1 MLSFS
6 NLRDFLCFCIVPIA
20 RGNWLPDHFVL
31 WTGCTVTRSRQSGF
45 RDHQCLI
52 GGWQKMRARLF
63 LLALVASF
71 GYFTF
76 GLAVAWPAAALPSI
90 RFAPYLLF
98 TFVIFVCNIPT
109 NNYCLFLHSYPQH
122 SHLQDSLPQSFLE
135 PNSGATIMDRVI
147 SQLWGFCRH
156 NISYPIYMHDNDFN
170 LVPALVNQCCWQI
183 RAIFVGSILS
193 GLTSKSLGA
202 RRGLLL
208 CSTISALG
216 WILIFLAAFLSL
228 LEPLFPG
235 VFLIG
240 FSCGFSNP
248 LTTVYVSETVGSGN
262 KGVITSMF
270 NCQVNKSTDLIE
282 PLGLSFF

>member
-1 MLSFS
+1 MFLLSFS
-6 NLRDFLCFCIVPIA
+6 NLCNFLCFCAVPIV
-20 RGNWLPDHFVL
+20 RGNWLPDHLGL
-31 WTGCTVTRSRQSGF
+31 WTGCTVTRLYCYQVVLLPGCTVTRLYCYQVSTIRFLTQGSSVLD
-45 RDHQCLI
+45 RRR
-52 GGWQKMRARLF
+52 QKMRARLF

-156 NISYPIYMHDNDFN
+156 NISYAIY
-170 LVPALVNQCCWQI
+170 A
-183 RAIFVGSILS
+183 
-193 GLTSKSLGA
+193 
-202 RRGLLL
+202 
-208 CSTISALG
+208 
-216 WILIFLAAFLSL
+216 
-228 LEPLFPG
+228 
-235 VFLIG
+235 
-240 FSCGFSNP
+240 
-248 LTTVYVSETVGSGN
+248 
-262 KGVITSMF
+262 
-270 NCQVNKSTDLIE
+270 
-282 PLGLSFF
+282 